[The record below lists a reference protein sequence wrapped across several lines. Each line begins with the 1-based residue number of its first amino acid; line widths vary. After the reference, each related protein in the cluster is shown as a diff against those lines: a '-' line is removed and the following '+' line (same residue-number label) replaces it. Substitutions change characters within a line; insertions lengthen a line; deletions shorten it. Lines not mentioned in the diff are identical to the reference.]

1 MVAAPF
7 CIILQG
13 VVSVQG
19 PNPAIYSWPVR
30 RADYTRLLDWRT
42 NTLTKRIENERKM
55 QMLEAA
61 EAEEEGD
68 EAARRDPAATKR
80 SDESK
85 KILTPKKLIEINND
99 AQEPLTLEMLKDV
112 KLSSTER
119 RNLRSIETYDQWTWF
134 VETG

>member
-1 MVAAPF
+1 
-7 CIILQG
+7 
-13 VVSVQG
+13 
-19 PNPAIYSWPVR
+19 
-30 RADYTRLLDWRT
+30 
-42 NTLTKRIENERKM
+42 
-55 QMLEAA
+55 MLEAA

-80 SDESK
+80 SGEGQ
-85 KILTPKKLIEINND
+85 TPKKLIENVTN
-99 AQEPLTLEMLKDV
+99 AASEPLTLEMLKDV